1 MVRTA
6 KVSDKLKQV
15 KIFPQR
21 LLLPETAEKLLNEID
36 SVKGVIRMLI
46 SGKNLPRKISCGPGT
61 GIDVNHPDRIII
73 HVSGC
78 AFELHVIV
86 GEVLVEVDDESVV
99 EELRKAC
106 ERALPFSFELK
117 RGYFIKT
124 KATLTDYGKYGFKS
138 KYDETINLEDERILG
153 MVDPHAKL
161 ETNLCNIKAEETSL
175 SKTAEEPIQ

>member
-6 KVSDKLKQV
+6 TVTGKLKQIR
-15 KIFPQR
+15 IFPQR
-21 LLLPETAEKLLNEID
+21 LLLPETAEKLLNELD
-36 SVKGVIRMLI
+36 SVKGVVRMLI

-61 GIDVNHPDRIII
+61 GMDVNHPDRIII

-99 EELRKAC
+99 EELKKAC
-106 ERALPFSFELK
+106 ERALPFPFELK

-153 MVDPHAKL
+153 MVDPHATL
-161 ETNLCNIKAEETSL
+161 ETNLCLIKAEEMSL
-175 SKTAEEPIQ
+175 SRTAEEPIQ

>member
-6 KVSDKLKQV
+6 NVSNKLKQV
-15 KIFPQR
+15 RIFPQR

-36 SVKGVIRMLI
+36 SVKGVVRMLI
-46 SGKNLPRKISCGPGT
+46 SGKNLPRKVTCGPGT
-61 GIDVNHPDRIII
+61 GMDVNHPDRVIIQ
-73 HVSGC
+73 VSGC
-78 AFELHVIV
+78 AFELFVIV
-86 GEVLVEVDDESVV
+86 GEVLVEVDDESVM

-106 ERALPFSFELK
+106 ERALPFPFEMK

-138 KYDETINLEDERILG
+138 KFDETINLEDERMLG

-161 ETNLCNIKAEETSL
+161 ETNLCMVKAGENV
-175 SKTAEEPIQ
+175 

>member
-6 KVSDKLKQV
+6 NKSDKLKQV

-46 SGKNLPRKISCGPGT
+46 SGKNLPRKITCGPGT
-61 GIDVNHPDRIII
+61 GMDVNHPDRIII

-86 GEVLVEVDDESVV
+86 GEVLVEVEDESVV
-99 EELRKAC
+99 EELKKAC
-106 ERALPFSFELK
+106 ERALPFPFEMK

-138 KYDETINLEDERILG
+138 KHDETINLEDERMLG

-161 ETNLCNIKAEETSL
+161 ETNLCMVKAGENV
-175 SKTAEEPIQ
+175 

>member
-6 KVSDKLKQV
+6 NKSDKLKQV

-46 SGKNLPRKISCGPGT
+46 SGKNLPRKITCGPGT
-61 GIDVNHPDRIII
+61 GVDVNHPDRIII

-86 GEVLVEVDDESVV
+86 GEVLVEVEDESSV
-99 EELRKAC
+99 EEIRKAC

-138 KYDETINLEDERILG
+138 KYDETINLEDERVLG

-161 ETNLCNIKAEETSL
+161 ETNLCMVRAGENV
-175 SKTAEEPIQ
+175 

>member
-21 LLLPETAEKLLNEID
+21 LLLPETAEKLLNELD

-86 GEVLVEVDDESVV
+86 GEVLVEVDNESVV

-161 ETNLCNIKAEETSL
+161 ETNLYQIKAEETSS

>member
-6 KVSDKLKQV
+6 NKSDKLKQV

-46 SGKNLPRKISCGPGT
+46 SGKNLPRKITCGPGT
-61 GIDVNHPDRIII
+61 GMDVNHPDRIII

-86 GEVLVEVDDESVV
+86 GEVLVEVEDESVV
-99 EELRKAC
+99 EELKKAC
-106 ERALPFSFELK
+106 ERALPFSFEMK

-138 KYDETINLEDERILG
+138 KYDETINLEDERMLG

-161 ETNLCNIKAEETSL
+161 ETNLCMV
-175 SKTAEEPIQ
+175 KTGENV

>member
-6 KVSDKLKQV
+6 NKSDKLKQV

-61 GIDVNHPDRIII
+61 GMDVNHPDRIII

-86 GEVLVEVDDESVV
+86 GEVLVEVEDESVV
-99 EELRKAC
+99 EELKKAC
-106 ERALPFSFELK
+106 ERALPFSFEMK

-138 KYDETINLEDERILG
+138 KHDETINLEDERMLG

-161 ETNLCNIKAEETSL
+161 ETNLCMVKAGDNV
-175 SKTAEEPIQ
+175 

>member
-6 KVSDKLKQV
+6 NKSDKLKQV

-46 SGKNLPRKISCGPGT
+46 SGRTCPERFMRTRNGM
-61 GIDVNHPDRIII
+61 DVNHPDRIII

-86 GEVLVEVDDESVV
+86 GEVLVEVEDESVV
-99 EELRKAC
+99 EELKKAC
-106 ERALPFSFELK
+106 ERALPF
-117 RGYFIKT
+117 R
-124 KATLTDYGKYGFKS
+124 S
-138 KYDETINLEDERILG
+138 K
-153 MVDPHAKL
+153 
-161 ETNLCNIKAEETSL
+161 
-175 SKTAEEPIQ
+175 

>member
-6 KVSDKLKQV
+6 KVSNKLKQV
-15 KIFPQR
+15 RIFPQR
-21 LLLPETAEKLLNEID
+21 LLLPESAEKLLNEID
-36 SVKGVIRMLI
+36 SVKGVVRMLI

-61 GIDVNHPDRIII
+61 GMDVNHPDRIII

-86 GEVLVEVDDESVV
+86 GEVLVEVEDESVV
-99 EELRKAC
+99 EELKKAC
-106 ERALPFSFELK
+106 ERALPFSFEMK

-138 KYDETINLEDERILG
+138 KFDETINLEDERTLG

-161 ETNLCNIKAEETSL
+161 ETSLCMVKAGENV
-175 SKTAEEPIQ
+175 

>member
-6 KVSDKLKQV
+6 NSTGKLKQI

-21 LLLPETAEKLLNEID
+21 LLLPETAEKLLNELD
-36 SVKGVIRMLI
+36 SVKGVVRMLI
-46 SGKNLPRKISCGPGT
+46 SGKNLPRKITCGPGT
-61 GIDVNHPDRIII
+61 GKDVNHPDRIII

-86 GEVLVEVDDESVV
+86 GEVLVEVEDESSV
-99 EELRKAC
+99 EEIRKAC

-138 KYDETINLEDERILG
+138 KFDETINLEDERMLG

-161 ETNLCNIKAEETSL
+161 ETNLCMVKAGENV
-175 SKTAEEPIQ
+175 

>member
-6 KVSDKLKQV
+6 TVTGKLKQIR
-15 KIFPQR
+15 IFPQR

-36 SVKGVIRMLI
+36 SVKGVVRMLI

-61 GIDVNHPDRIII
+61 GMDVNHPDRIII
-73 HVSGC
+73 HVSGY

-106 ERALPFSFELK
+106 ERALPFPFELK

-161 ETNLCNIKAEETSL
+161 ETNLCLIKAEEMSL
-175 SKTAEEPIQ
+175 SRTAEEPIQ

>member
-6 KVSDKLKQV
+6 KVSDKLKQI

-21 LLLPETAEKLLNEID
+21 LLLPETAEKLLNELD
-36 SVKGVIRMLI
+36 SVKGVLRMLI
-46 SGKNLPRKISCGPGT
+46 SGKNLPRKVTWGPGT
-61 GIDVNHPDRIII
+61 GMDVNHPDRIII

-86 GEVLVEVDDESVV
+86 GEVLVEVDDESAV
-99 EELRKAC
+99 EEIKKAC

-138 KYDETINLEDERILG
+138 KFDETINLEDERMLG

-161 ETNLCNIKAEETSL
+161 ETNLCMVRAGENV
-175 SKTAEEPIQ
+175 

>member
-6 KVSDKLKQV
+6 NKSDKLKQV

-61 GIDVNHPDRIII
+61 GMDVNHPDRIII

-86 GEVLVEVDDESVV
+86 GEVLVEVEDESVV
-99 EELRKAC
+99 EELKKAC
-106 ERALPFSFELK
+106 ERALPFSFEMK

-138 KYDETINLEDERILG
+138 KHDETINLEDERMLG

-161 ETNLCNIKAEETSL
+161 ETNLCMVKAGENV
-175 SKTAEEPIQ
+175 

>member
-6 KVSDKLKQV
+6 NKSDKLKQV

-46 SGKNLPRKISCGPGT
+46 SGKNLPRKITCGPGT
-61 GIDVNHPDRIII
+61 GMDVNHPDRIII

-86 GEVLVEVDDESVV
+86 GEVLVEVEDESVI
-99 EELRKAC
+99 EDLKKAC
-106 ERALPFSFELK
+106 ERALPFPFEMK

-138 KYDETINLEDERILG
+138 KYDESINLEDERMLG

-161 ETNLCNIKAEETSL
+161 ETNLCMVKAGENV
-175 SKTAEEPIQ
+175 

>member
-6 KVSDKLKQV
+6 NVSNKLKQV
-15 KIFPQR
+15 RIFPQR

-36 SVKGVIRMLI
+36 SVKGVVRMLI
-46 SGKNLPRKISCGPGT
+46 SGKNLPRKVTCGPGT
-61 GIDVNHPDRIII
+61 GMDVNHPDRVIIQ
-73 HVSGC
+73 VSGC
-78 AFELHVIV
+78 AFELYVIV
-86 GEVLVEVDDESVV
+86 GEVLVEVDDESVM

-106 ERALPFSFELK
+106 ERALPFPFEMK

-138 KYDETINLEDERILG
+138 KFDETINLEDERMLG

-161 ETNLCNIKAEETSL
+161 ETSLCMVKAGENV
-175 SKTAEEPIQ
+175 

>member
-1 MVRTA
+1 MVRAA
-6 KVSDKLKQV
+6 KVSDKLKQIR
-15 KIFPQR
+15 IFPQR

-36 SVKGVIRMLI
+36 SVKGVVRMLI
-46 SGKNLPRKISCGPGT
+46 SGKNLPRTITCGPGT
-61 GIDVNHPDRIII
+61 GKDVNHPDRIII
-73 HVSGC
+73 HVSGS

-86 GEVLVEVDDESVV
+86 GEVLVEVDNESAV
-99 EELRKAC
+99 EELKKAC
-106 ERALPFSFELK
+106 ERALPFPFELK

-161 ETNLCNIKAEETSL
+161 ESNLCLVKSE
-175 SKTAEEPIQ
+175 

>member
-6 KVSDKLKQV
+6 NSTGKLKQI

-21 LLLPETAEKLLNEID
+21 LLLPETAEKLLNELD
-36 SVKGVIRMLI
+36 SVKGVVRMLI
-46 SGKNLPRKISCGPGT
+46 SGKNLPRKITCGPGT
-61 GIDVNHPDRIII
+61 GKDVNHPDRIII

-86 GEVLVEVDDESVV
+86 GEVLVEVEDESSV
-99 EELRKAC
+99 EEIRKAC

-124 KATLTDYGKYGFKS
+124 KATLSDYGKYGFKS
-138 KYDETINLEDERILG
+138 KYDETINLEDERVLG

-161 ETNLCNIKAEETSL
+161 ETNLCMVRAGENV
-175 SKTAEEPIQ
+175 

>member
-6 KVSDKLKQV
+6 NKSDKLKQV

-61 GIDVNHPDRIII
+61 GMDVNHPDRIII

-86 GEVLVEVDDESVV
+86 GEVLVEVEDESVV
-99 EELRKAC
+99 EDLKKAC
-106 ERALPFSFELK
+106 ERALPFPFEMK

-138 KYDETINLEDERILG
+138 KYDETINLEDERMLG

-161 ETNLCNIKAEETSL
+161 ETNLCMVKAGENV
-175 SKTAEEPIQ
+175 

>member
-6 KVSDKLKQV
+6 NVSNKLKQV
-15 KIFPQR
+15 RIFPQR

-36 SVKGVIRMLI
+36 SVKGVVRMLI

-61 GIDVNHPDRIII
+61 GADVNHPDRVII

-78 AFELHVIV
+78 AFELYVIV
-86 GEVLVEVDDESVV
+86 GEVLVEVEDESVV
-99 EELRKAC
+99 EELRNAC
-106 ERALPFSFELK
+106 ERALPFPFEMK

-138 KYDETINLEDERILG
+138 KFDETINLEDERTLG
-153 MVDPHAKL
+153 LIDPHAKL
-161 ETNLCNIKAEETSL
+161 ETSLCMVKAGENV
-175 SKTAEEPIQ
+175 

>member
-6 KVSDKLKQV
+6 NKSDKLKQV

-46 SGKNLPRKISCGPGT
+46 SGKNLPRKITCGPGT
-61 GIDVNHPDRIII
+61 GMDVNHPDRIII

-86 GEVLVEVDDESVV
+86 GEVLVEVEDESVV

-106 ERALPFSFELK
+106 EKALPFAFEMK

-138 KYDETINLEDERILG
+138 KFDETINLEDERMLG

-161 ETNLCNIKAEETSL
+161 ETNLCMVKAGENV
-175 SKTAEEPIQ
+175 

>member
-6 KVSDKLKQV
+6 KVSNKLKQV
-15 KIFPQR
+15 RIFPQR
-21 LLLPETAEKLLNEID
+21 LLLPESAEKLLNEID
-36 SVKGVIRMLI
+36 SVKGVVRMLI

-61 GIDVNHPDRIII
+61 GMDVNHPDRIII

-86 GEVLVEVDDESVV
+86 GEVLVEVEDESVV
-99 EELRKAC
+99 EELKKAC
-106 ERALPFSFELK
+106 ERALPFSFEMK

-138 KYDETINLEDERILG
+138 KFDETINLEDERTLG
-153 MVDPHAKL
+153 LIDPHAKL
-161 ETNLCNIKAEETSL
+161 ETSLCMVKAGENV
-175 SKTAEEPIQ
+175 

>member
-6 KVSDKLKQV
+6 NKSDKLKQV

-61 GIDVNHPDRIII
+61 GMDVNHPDRIII

-86 GEVLVEVDDESVV
+86 GEVLVEVEDESVV
-99 EELRKAC
+99 EDLKKAC
-106 ERALPFSFELK
+106 ERALPFPFEMK

-138 KYDETINLEDERILG
+138 KYDETINLEDERMLG
-153 MVDPHAKL
+153 MIDPHAKL
-161 ETNLCNIKAEETSL
+161 ETNLCMVKAGENV
-175 SKTAEEPIQ
+175 